1 MDGEIHRG
9 RASFDVDVD
18 NLVLGS
24 CGNAS
29 SFHVDS
35 AGQNGRRAPCAG
47 NDLSSVGIDCV
58 DAEQV
63 LEILGQVG
71 SLGISGISGV
81 RSSES
86 SGLGSGRIHTD
97 DGDGISGGGSETGHI
112 HSGEVDGGRDG
123 SAACGCDGDDPAH
136 AR

>member
-1 MDGEIHRG
+1 VDGEIHRG

-18 NLVLGS
+18 SLVLGS

-35 AGQNGRRAPCAG
+35 AGQNWRRAPTAG
-47 NDLSSVGIDCV
+47 NDLSSEGIECV
-58 DAEQV
+58 DAAQG

-71 SLGISGISGV
+71 SLGISRISGV

-86 SGLGSGRIHTD
+86 SGLDSGIIHAD
-97 DGDGISGGGSETGHI
+97 NGDGIGGGGSETGNI
-112 HSGEVDGGRDG
+112 DSGEVDGGGDG
-123 SAACGCDGDDPAH
+123 STA
-136 AR
+136 